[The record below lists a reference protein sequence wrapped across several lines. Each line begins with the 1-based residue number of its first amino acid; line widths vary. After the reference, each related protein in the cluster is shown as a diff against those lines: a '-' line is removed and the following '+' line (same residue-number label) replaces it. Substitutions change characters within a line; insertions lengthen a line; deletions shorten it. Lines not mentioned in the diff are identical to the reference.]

1 MATQYAYRQI
11 ITDGLQL
18 ALDAADANSYPRSG
32 TIWSDVSSNVNNATL
47 VGPTYSSAFYGGIVF
62 TGTTQYGNGSLTNIN
77 VPGVVTVCS
86 CVRHTTVPS
95 SRQRYVTIGSEKAVI
110 RHDGVPN
117 PGNFHFYITTSGTI
131 KSLNVTGQISTNTNY
146 YFCGTWDG
154 TTMRAYRNGVQIGT
168 PTTPGGTMT
177 SANETYLLS
186 SNGEGLAGTIFNTQI
201 YNRALSATEIFQN
214 YQVLAP
220 RLGLL

>member
-11 ITDGLQL
+11 VTNGLQL
-18 ALDAADANSYPRSG
+18 SLDAADANSYPRSG

-62 TGTTQYGNGSLTNIN
+62 TGTTQYADGSSTSIS
-77 VPGVVTVCS
+77 VPGQVTVCA
-86 CVRHTTVPS
+86 CVRHATVPS
-95 SRQRYVTIGSEKAVI
+95 SRQRYVSLPGELAVI

-117 PGNFHFYITTSGTI
+117 VGNFHFYITTSGTI
-131 KSLNVTGQISTNTNY
+131 KSLNVTGQIAVNTNY

-168 PTTPGGTMT
+168 PTTPGGTMAT
-177 SANETYLLS
+177 TNSNYFLSA
-186 SNGEGLAGTIFNTQI
+186 NGEGLNGTIFNVQV
-201 YNRALSATEIFQN
+201 YNRALSAAEIAQN

-220 RLGLL
+220 RLGLS